1 MYICKNDANA
11 SSCAYREYFHHW
23 SQWPDLSLWRVFTIK
38 YSSTHCD
45 HWGANQRN
53 CSPTRWSKQFLKIL
67 GTVEPSESL
76 KSLLSSKIL
85 EKGRPQYP
93 IAFLNSLKV
102 YSLPKVQYRSK
113 KFKLTALEGSLI
125 RKAIFGRFSI
135 QDKPFYSL
143 MTLTNQG
150 EIILFNL
157 DSEKQIILDKRFFIP
172 NLHNS

>member
-1 MYICKNDANA
+1 MRKLD
-11 SSCAYREYFHHW
+11 
-23 SQWPDLSLWRVFTIK
+23 
-38 YSSTHCD
+38 
-45 HWGANQRN
+45 
-53 CSPTRWSKQFLKIL
+53 
-67 GTVEPSESL
+67 SL

-172 NLHNS
+172 SIIFQKFTSLLDTSVSTKKTQWDYFTQISCRMDKGFISYHPPSFKDSVQIVGYL